1 MYNIMTIM
9 GTQTSLQL
17 CSPICGKLQSMHC
30 ILTTSSGIQDIIK
43 FNGSDNTGQPLLPL
57 CSNDT
62 FPCSHFCYFLGPFLL
77 CADHCRLGTA
87 HMSCSF
93 GDALTQLSRHLNL
106 VQFAQ
111 ILTLAQ
117 LFLLLTHQL

>member
-1 MYNIMTIM
+1 
-9 GTQTSLQL
+9 
-17 CSPICGKLQSMHC
+17 MHC
-30 ILTTSSGIQDIIK
+30 ILTTSSGIRDIIK
-43 FNGSDNTGQPLLPL
+43 FNGSDHMGQPLLPL

-62 FPCSHFCYFLGPFLL
+62 FPCSHFSYFLGPFLL
-77 CADHCRLGTA
+77 GADHCRLGTA

-93 GDALTQLSRHLNL
+93 GDVLTQLSRHLNL

-117 LFLLLTHQL
+117 LFQLLIHQL